1 MEKKSKL
8 PLVKQRVEY
17 RLRHQDMIIDN
28 HRYVDEYALFELMRS
43 GAVED
48 MKTKADTLWPVCP
61 SVIEG
66 NHKKSEEYM
75 AVVCIAVST
84 RTAIEAGA
92 TTEESFQLSDVC
104 LKRIAECHTVD
115 EIMAERS
122 QALVAF
128 TKLVRDC
135 KDRRQ
140 TNIYVEDAKKYIAAN
155 IFAKVSL
162 TDVADNLGINPT
174 YLSRLFSDST
184 GITFVEYIRQEK
196 IETAKELLRYSDKTI
211 AEISEY
217 LKFNSQSYFGKV
229 FKEQEKVS
237 PKVFRHLHHPPEY

>member
-1 MEKKSKL
+1 MEKKNKPS
-8 PLVKQRVEY
+8 LVKQRVDY
-17 RLRHQDMIIDN
+17 RLLHQDMVIDN
-28 HRYVDEYALFELMRS
+28 HRYVDEYALFNLLRS
-43 GAVED
+43 GDVDGMEE
-48 MKTKADTLWPVCP
+48 KASVLWPVCP

-66 NHKKSEEYM
+66 NHKKSEEYL
-75 AVVCIAVST
+75 AVVCIAIST

-104 LKRIAECHTVD
+104 LKRIARCHTVA
-115 EIMAERS
+115 EIVAERS

-128 TKLVRDC
+128 TELVRDC
-135 KDRRQ
+135 KGRRQ

-155 IFAKVSL
+155 IFSKVSL
-162 TDVADNLGINPT
+162 ADVASNLGINPT
-174 YLSRLFSDST
+174 YLSRLFSDVT
-184 GITFVEYIRQEK
+184 GMTFVEYIRQEK
-196 IETAKELLRYSDKTI
+196 IKAGKELLQYSDKTI

-237 PKVFRHLHHPPEY
+237 PKEYRHLHHPPEY